1 MWDAAPGE
9 ECRRDDDVCH
19 SRLCRRLPMLRR
31 LRGQYSAV
39 AMHGRREVDAGV
51 HQLHAYVTTDH
62 FLLYVVMNI
71 RSLIR
76 KLAVYARLFPRA

>member
-9 ECRRDDDVCH
+9 ERRRDDDVCH

-31 LRGQYSAV
+31 LRGPDSAV

-51 HQLHAYVTTDH
+51 HQLHAYV
-62 FLLYVVMNI
+62 FRMI
-71 RSLIR
+71 S
-76 KLAVYARLFPRA
+76 